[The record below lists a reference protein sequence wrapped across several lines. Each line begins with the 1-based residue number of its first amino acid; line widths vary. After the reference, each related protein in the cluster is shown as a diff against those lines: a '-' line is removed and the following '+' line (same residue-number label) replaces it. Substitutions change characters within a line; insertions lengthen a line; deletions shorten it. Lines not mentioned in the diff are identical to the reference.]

1 MFGHCVGI
9 FIFITETKKRGL
21 QGKKGI
27 SIAFITPS
35 EERRINEIEKRIIK
49 GEDIFGR
56 DDSFNK
62 IPLDSLFPSYLIEN
76 KDKYKDWID
85 E

>member
-1 MFGHCVGI
+1 MIRRV
-9 FIFITETKKRGL
+9 TKI
-21 QGKKGI
+21 QGELEHDREKI
-27 SIAFITPS
+27 D
-35 EERRINEIEKRIIK
+35 ERFLNINEIEKRIIK
-49 GEDIFGR
+49 GEDIIGR